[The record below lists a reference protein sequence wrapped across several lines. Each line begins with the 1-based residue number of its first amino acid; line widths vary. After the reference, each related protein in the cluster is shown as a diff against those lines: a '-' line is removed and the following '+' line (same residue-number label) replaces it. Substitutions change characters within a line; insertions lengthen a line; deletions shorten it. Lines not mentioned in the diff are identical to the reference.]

1 MSIIFSGVNL
11 LRSTKEN
18 AYYSCT
24 IHDVVTVPY
33 AMRLHC
39 LDAILDRPGT
49 FCLDVMCSVFLARE
63 QVSFLWHSLADE
75 TLVIFC
81 LLQVYSFAVFILI
94 IGFVDVMITMCSA
107 HCICF
112 YEFKQDQL
120 RSTRFNSIT
129 NYWTSFRF
137 YKIFTALYL
146 LLFVTIFEKYTRSWT
161 VKRWPFYRTS
171 SGFVVFWK
179 QCYCESC

>member
-1 MSIIFSGVNL
+1 MPCD
-11 LRSTKEN
+11 
-18 AYYSCT
+18 Y
-24 IHDVVTVPY
+24 TVWTPSWT
-33 AMRLHC
+33 
-39 LDAILDRPGT
+39 G
-49 FCLDVMCSVFLARE
+49 LARFASMSCV
-63 QVSFLWHSLADE
+63 QFFSPGSRYL
-75 TLVIFC
+75 FC
-81 LLQVYSFAVFILI
+81 DTRWQMKRWWFSVYYRFVYNFAVFNQVFFLYRKIFILI

-161 VKRWPFYRTS
+161 VKRWPFYRTQS
-171 SGFVVFWK
+171 PNLQLLFN
-179 QCYCESC
+179 

>member
-1 MSIIFSGVNL
+1 MPCDFTVWTPSWTGQAHFASISCVQFFSPRSWYLSVWHSFANETLAIFVYYTFVYSFSRSFQL
-11 LRSTKEN
+11 LLLFFILEN
-18 AYYSCT
+18 YHSKIIGY
-24 IHDVVTVPY
+24 
-33 AMRLHC
+33 
-39 LDAILDRPGT
+39 
-49 FCLDVMCSVFLARE
+49 LDVML
-63 QVSFLWHSLADE
+63 
-75 TLVIFC
+75 
-81 LLQVYSFAVFILI
+81 
-94 IGFVDVMITMCSA
+94 TMCSA

-161 VKRWPFYRTS
+161 VKRWPFHLTN
-171 SGFVVFWK
+171 SGCVKWS
-179 QCYCESC
+179 ESC

>member
-1 MSIIFSGVNL
+1 MPCD
-11 LRSTKEN
+11 
-18 AYYSCT
+18 Y
-24 IHDVVTVPY
+24 TVWTPSWT
-33 AMRLHC
+33 
-39 LDAILDRPGT
+39 G
-49 FCLDVMCSVFLARE
+49 LARFASMSCV
-63 QVSFLWHSLADE
+63 QFFSPGSRYL
-75 TLVIFC
+75 FC
-81 LLQVYSFAVFILI
+81 DTRWQMKRWWFSVYYRFVYNFAVFNQVFFLYRKIFILI